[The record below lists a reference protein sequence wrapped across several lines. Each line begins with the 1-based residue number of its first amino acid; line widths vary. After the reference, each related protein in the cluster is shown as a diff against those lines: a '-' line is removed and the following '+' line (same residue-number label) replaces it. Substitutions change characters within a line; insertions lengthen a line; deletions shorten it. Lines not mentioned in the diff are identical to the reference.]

1 MKEILSLLACLL
13 FCPLSAAQALDA
25 DDYPLRIEQ
34 GKSPHGAI
42 RFSAVNDGAA
52 TVSVSFRLA
61 GENLQPDREI
71 PPAHIVAP
79 HSRLEIVRVAP
90 RKRLGRFRFRYE
102 HSAIAGDV
110 LMSPDQDYPYR
121 LPFRKGVRAR
131 IGQAPGGSPIT
142 HTAPHNRHA
151 VDFGVPQG
159 TLVTAA
165 RAGTVI
171 EVKDGFTEGR
181 PDPALGDR
189 ANRVVVIHSDRSV
202 GYYLHLAPQRI
213 RVRPG
218 QEVRAGDALAHSG
231 NTGYSSG
238 PHLHFDV
245 RRAVIGPDGA
255 ATHQSV
261 PINFRDAAGRRIA
274 LEQGGWIEAD

>member
-13 FCPLSAAQALDA
+13 LCSPAAAQALDA

-34 GKSPHGAI
+34 GKSPRGAI

-52 TVSVSFRLA
+52 TVSVFFRLV
-61 GENLQPDREI
+61 GENIQTDREI
-71 PPAHIVAP
+71 PPALIVAP
-79 HSRLEIVRVAP
+79 HSRREIVQVAP
-90 RKRLGRFRFRYE
+90 RKRLKRFRFHYE
-102 HSAIAGDV
+102 HSAITGDA
-110 LMSPDQDYPYR
+110 LMTPDQDYPYR

-131 IGQAPGGSPIT
+131 ISQAPGGAPIT
-142 HTAPHNRHA
+142 HTAPHNRYA
-151 VDFGVPQG
+151 VDFDVPEG

-171 EVKDGFTEGR
+171 EVKDGFTEGGA
-181 PDPALGDR
+181 DPALGDR
-189 ANRVVVIHSDRSV
+189 GNRVVVIHSDHSV
-202 GYYLHLAPQRI
+202 GHYLHLAPR
-213 RVRPG
+213 RVLVRPG
-218 QEVRAGDALAHSG
+218 QEVRAGETLAHSG

-245 RRAVIGPDGA
+245 RRAAIGPDGT

-261 PINFRDAAGRRIA
+261 PIDFRDAAGRKIA
-274 LEQGGWIEAD
+274 LEQGGWVEAD